1 MTVKEALNYIYEY
14 YKYEPVVVSV
24 SENDDS
30 YAFLLTSPGTDISK
44 GAFVGSHATVVDKS
58 DGKVT
63 RVPMEYVPKGMK
75 RIPNP

>member
-14 YKYEPVVVSV
+14 YKYKPVVVSV

-44 GAFVGSHATVVDKS
+44 GAFVGSHATVVDKR
-58 DGKVT
+58 DGKISK
-63 RVPMEYVPKGMK
+63 VPVEDVSEGMK
-75 RIPNP
+75 QIPNP